1 MIGKIR
7 GIFFATW
14 YMEIFSS
21 EDMMRLLS
29 FLAWVDFEVLNPKF
43 VAQWRR
49 MWVLKSS
56 ELKEPEVL

>member
-1 MIGKIR
+1 
-7 GIFFATW
+7 
-14 YMEIFSS
+14 MEIFSS

-29 FLAWVDFEVLNPKF
+29 FLAWIDFEVLNPKF
-43 VAQWRR
+43 VAQWRK